1 MEKKLLITLP
11 CNILELAN
19 KLKMFDRH
27 DVVVCQYDGDG
38 DSLYVNMNQVM
49 EECEKPNAKPK
60 DITKCKYRFGCHC
73 GHETVTIKESEI
85 RRSLSGMSPFI
96 CPFKDGNECKYYE
109 PKSTDP
115 IQQTNNFVQTLEAA
129 NKATE
134 GSQMVFK

>member
-11 CNILELAN
+11 CNIMELAN
-19 KLKMFDRH
+19 KIKMFDRH

-38 DSLYVNMNQVM
+38 DSLYIISV
-49 EECEKPNAKPK
+49 EEKKVKP
-60 DITKCKYRFGCHC
+60 
-73 GHETVTIKESEI
+73 
-85 RRSLSGMSPFI
+85 
-96 CPFKDGNECKYYE
+96 
-109 PKSTDP
+109 DP